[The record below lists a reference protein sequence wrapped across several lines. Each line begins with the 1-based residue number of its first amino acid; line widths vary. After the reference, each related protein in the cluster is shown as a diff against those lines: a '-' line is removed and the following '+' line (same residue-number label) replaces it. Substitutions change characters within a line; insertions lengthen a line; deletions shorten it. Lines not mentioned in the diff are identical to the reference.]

1 MLYKWPTK
9 VYVAPCM
16 GENLVGRRSNF
27 HHIWQRA
34 RKRLRNTARP
44 IPTLRFAVVAGLTA
58 MALTASLSPL
68 AAAAIR
74 ESVIDRQAHQVA
86 DQVRGLSSPPFTR
99 AEFDR
104 GLEPSRQVFFDAL
117 FSDRKHTNLLRIR
130 LWSRSGILL
139 YSNDDF
145 GVGRNFPIS
154 SGLRAAL
161 DGSVAVEPA
170 ASQLGP
176 FSTETMYL
184 SRQGYLR
191 YLDFQNKQ
199 VWINSTASA
208 VSATRARSEPAAS
221 GPEGAQPGVVRLF
234 VPVTITGSAIPTGA
248 FEVLYDFRPVERRLA
263 HIHRTVWAVAP
274 SGFLVFCFGL
284 FALMQVTSRTSLRHD
299 GSLRATHLGTFRA
312 LASAVDARDSGTG
325 DHSGRVAAYAVAI
338 ARRLGLSSA
347 AITEL
352 DAAARLHDI
361 GKIGVPDDVLMKP
374 GRLTSSQWELMR
386 QHAVVGSSILSSAPL
401 SKAIKEAVRHVHEWW
416 DGRGYPDQLKG
427 DQIPVFARILAVA
440 DAFEAMT
447 SGRPYRRALSPEEA
461 LAELLRMRGVQ
472 FDPTIVDA
480 FCTWAETVDLG
491 EIVQ

>member
-1 MLYKWPTK
+1 L
-9 VYVAPCM
+9 AASAEAAAESDAADSFASLC
-16 GENLVGRRSNF
+16 NCRRAHRHS
-27 HHIWQRA
+27 A
-34 RKRLRNTARP
+34 
-44 IPTLRFAVVAGLTA
+44 
-58 MALTASLSPL
+58 TASLSPL
-68 AAAAIR
+68 AAAAVR
-74 ESVIDRQAHQVA
+74 ESIIDRQAHQVA
-86 DQVRGLSSPPFTR
+86 DQVLGLSSPPFTR
-99 AEFDR
+99 AEFEH

-117 FSDRKHTNLLRIR
+117 FSDREHSNLLRIR
-130 LWSRSGILL
+130 LWNRSGILL

-145 GVGRNFPIS
+145 GVGRTFPIS

-176 FSTETMYL
+176 FSGETMYL

-191 YLDFQNKQ
+191 YLAFQNKQ
-199 VWINSTASA
+199 VWINSTASV
-208 VSATRARSEPAAS
+208 VSAPRARNEAAAA
-221 GPEGAQPGVVRLF
+221 PEGAQPGVVRLF

-248 FEVLYDFRPVERRLA
+248 FEVLYDFRPAERRLA

-284 FALMQVTSRTSLRHD
+284 FALMQVTSRASLRHD
-299 GSLRATHLGTFRA
+299 ESLRATHLGTFRA
-312 LASAVDARDSGTG
+312 LASAVDARDSHTG

-338 ARRLGLSSA
+338 ARRLDLSPA

-374 GRLTSSQWELMR
+374 GRLTPSQWELMR

-401 SKAIKEAVRHVHEWW
+401 SKAIKEAVRYVHEWW

-447 SGRPYRRALSPEEA
+447 SGRPYRRALSPDEA
-461 LAELLRMRGVQ
+461 LAELQRMRGVQ

-480 FCTWAETVDLG
+480 FCTWAQTVNPG